1 MTNCGGRNSSLLR
14 GEVQQVLERLHM
26 LADAQDDAI
35 IEQVRNSPG
44 WKSATSQQRAEMLH
58 DVLLPIS
65 RDVGRFLYG
74 IGRSISA
81 RQIVEF
87 GTSYGVSTLY
97 FAAALCDNGGGLVIG
112 SELEESKVA
121 KAKGHLAEASLGQ
134 FAEIR
139 AGDALQT
146 LRDTGGAIDL
156 LFLDGWKE
164 LSLDVLRLTL
174 GSLHPGSVVLADDT
188 LLFPELLASYLDH
201 VRNPANGFVSVAIPL
216 GDGLEYSVRL

>member
-1 MTNCGGRNSSLLR
+1 MLR
-14 GEVQQVLERLHM
+14 
-26 LADAQDDAI
+26 
-35 IEQVRNSPG
+35 
-44 WKSATSQQRAEMLH
+44 

-74 IGRSISA
+74 IARSISA
-81 RQIVEF
+81 TRIVEF

-112 SELEESKVA
+112 SELEESKVF
-121 KAKGHLAEASLGQ
+121 KANRHLADAGLAQ

-146 LRDTGGAIDL
+146 LRDTGGAVDL

-164 LSLDVLRLTL
+164 LSLDVLRITL
-174 GSLHPGSVVLADDT
+174 SSLHRGSVVLADDT
-188 LLFPELLASYLDH
+188 LLFPELLASYLGH
-201 VRNPANGFVSVAIPL
+201 VRNPASGFVSVAIPL
-216 GDGLEYSVRL
+216 GDGLEYSVRV